1 MICGLLLGLKVIPY
15 FRSGWDHS
23 LPNRY
28 ERKLS
33 KSYPF
38 LEIMGKPGSGKSTLI
53 EFFGA

>member
-1 MICGLLLGLKVIPY
+1 MGLKVIPY